1 MGGAHLTR
9 IALVLNTRRAESEFQ
24 VEYDP
29 PHTIE
34 LIEHGILATGHECIF
49 TEADENIGENL
60 KASKPDL
67 VFNRAEGIRG
77 DSRESHVPAI
87 LEMLGIPY
95 VGSNVLTTAVGLNKA
110 WTKKVLLYHG
120 ISTPEFHLCRS
131 DQEAERVVRG
141 FPYILKPNEEGSSMG
156 ITEENVVY
164 DKAQLRRRFRQMIEE
179 YEQPIL
185 VEQFVQGREFS
196 TGLLG
201 RPGGDPEVLSILE
214 IDFSKFPEVGG
225 VFGQKAKTVLDSLD
239 HYVCPAQI
247 PNGLK
252 QSLERLSVNV
262 WRALEVK
269 DFVRIDFRT
278 SDREELFFLEIN
290 PLPGMD
296 FDKEE
301 NDLSFYPYMAMK
313 SGYTYDKLIRRL
325 LESAC
330 DRYGLK
336 L

>member
-1 MGGAHLTR
+1 MR
-9 IALVLNTRRAESEFQ
+9 IALILNTRHAESEFE

-34 LIEHGILATGHECIF
+34 LIKHGILTTGHEYIF
-49 TEADENIGENL
+49 IEADENFVENL
-60 KASKPDL
+60 KALKPDL
-67 VFNRAEGIRG
+67 VFNRAEGLRG

-95 VGSNVLTTAVGLNKA
+95 VGSNVLTTAIGLNKA
-110 WTKKVLLYHG
+110 WAKKVLLYHG
-120 ISTPEFHLCRS
+120 ISTPKFYVCKS
-131 DQEAERVVRG
+131 DQEAERIRGG

-156 ITEENVVY
+156 ITEENLVH
-164 DKAQLRRRFRQMIEE
+164 DKTQLRTRLKQMIEE
-179 YEQPIL
+179 NQQPIL
-185 VEQFVQGREFS
+185 IEQFIQGREFS

-201 RPGGDPEVLSILE
+201 RPGQNPEVLSILE

-225 VFGQKAKTVLDSLD
+225 VFGQRAKTVLDSLD
-239 HYVCPAQI
+239 HYICPAQI
-247 PNGLK
+247 PKNLRK
-252 QSLERLSVNV
+252 LLERISIDV
-262 WRALEVK
+262 WYALDVK
-269 DFVRIDFRT
+269 DFARIDFRMN
-278 SDREELFFLEIN
+278 EKEKLFFLEIN

-296 FDKEE
+296 FDTEE

-313 SGYTYDKLIRRL
+313 SGYTYDELIRRL

-330 DRYGLK
+330 ARYGLK